1 MKKTYEAPHSEP
13 IHLLPST
20 ILCASGGSQPEIK
33 FEGEIPEGDLSDV
46 DNL

>member
-1 MKKTYEAPHSEP
+1 MKKTYEAPLSEP

-20 ILCASGGSQPEIK
+20 ILCLSGGQPEIK
-33 FEGEIPEGDLSDV
+33 FEGEIPEEDLSDV

>member
-1 MKKTYEAPHSEP
+1 MKKSYIAPQSEP
-13 IHLLPST
+13 IRLAPAT

>member
-1 MKKTYEAPHSEP
+1 MKKTYQAPLSEP
-13 IHLLPST
+13 VRLAPST
-20 ILCASGGSQPEIK
+20 ILCMSDNKPEIK

>member
-20 ILCASGGSQPEIK
+20 ILCLSNDKPKIK
-33 FEGEIPEGDLSDV
+33 FEGEIPEEDLSDV